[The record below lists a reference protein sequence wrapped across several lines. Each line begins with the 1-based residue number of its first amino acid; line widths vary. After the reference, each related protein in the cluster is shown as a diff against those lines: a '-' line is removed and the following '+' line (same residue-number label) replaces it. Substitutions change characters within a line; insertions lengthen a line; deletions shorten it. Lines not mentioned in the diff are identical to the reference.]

1 MRAVLSSGSNMGDA
15 RAHLQTV
22 ADEFARET
30 IAASSIYATAP
41 WGNTNQPGFLNQSL
55 LVDVDDTPQHLLA
68 RCQEL
73 EQRAHRV
80 REERWG
86 PRTLDLD
93 LLDCHGVVVETEAL
107 RLPHPR
113 MAERAFVLEPLRE
126 VAPDWRHPASGQAAL
141 ELLAALPGQ
150 AIRRAPIAG

>member
-22 ADEFARET
+22 AEEFARET
-30 IAASSIYATAP
+30 LAASSIYATAP
-41 WGNTNQPGFLNQSL
+41 WGNTNQQDFLNQSL
-55 LVDVDDTPQHLLA
+55 LVDVDDTPHELLA

-86 PRTLDLD
+86 PRTLDVDIIWIEGYTSNAPELT
-93 LLDCHGVVVETEAL
+93 V
-107 RLPHPR
+107 PHPR
-113 MAERAFVLEPLRE
+113 AHLRQFVLEPWFEMDPGAVLNG
-126 VAPDWRHPASGQAAL
+126 ASIS
-141 ELLAALPGQ
+141 ELLENLEDQGV
-150 AIRRAPIAG
+150 RKL

>member
-22 ADEFARET
+22 ADEFAGET
-30 IAASSIYATAP
+30 LAASSIYATAP
-41 WGNTNQPGFLNQSL
+41 WGNTNQPDFLNQSL
-55 LVDVDDTPQHLLA
+55 LVDVDDTPQQLLA

-86 PRTLDLD
+86 PRTLDVDIIWIEGYTSDDPELT
-93 LLDCHGVVVETEAL
+93 V
-107 RLPHPR
+107 PHPR
-113 MAERAFVLEPLRE
+113 AHLRQFVLEPWLE
-126 VAPDWRHPASGQAAL
+126 VDPGAELNGASIS
-141 ELLAALPGQ
+141 ELLESLEDQGV
-150 AIRRAPIAG
+150 RKL

>member
-22 ADEFARET
+22 AEEFARET
-30 IAASSIYATAP
+30 VAASSIYATAP
-41 WGNTNQPGFLNQSL
+41 WGNTNQPDFLNQSL
-55 LVDVDDTPQHLLA
+55 LVDVDDTPQQLLA

-86 PRTLDLD
+86 PRTLDVDIIWIESYTSDDPELT
-93 LLDCHGVVVETEAL
+93 V
-107 RLPHPR
+107 PHPR
-113 MAERAFVLEPLRE
+113 AHLRQFVLEPWFEMDPGAVLNG
-126 VAPDWRHPASGQAAL
+126 ASIG
-141 ELLAALPGQ
+141 ELLENLEDQGV
-150 AIRRAPIAG
+150 RKL

>member
-30 IAASSIYATAP
+30 LDASSIYATAP
-41 WGNTNQPGFLNQSL
+41 WGNTNQPDFLNQSL
-55 LVDVDDTPQHLLA
+55 LVDVDDTPQQLLA

-80 REERWG
+80 RKERWG
-86 PRTLDLD
+86 PRTLDVDIIWIEGYTSDNPELT
-93 LLDCHGVVVETEAL
+93 V
-107 RLPHPR
+107 PHPR
-113 MAERAFVLEPLRE
+113 AHLRQFVLEPWFEMDPGAVLNG
-126 VAPDWRHPASGQAAL
+126 ASIG
-141 ELLAALPGQ
+141 ELLENLDDQGV
-150 AIRRAPIAG
+150 RKL